1 MIKDMSTNSKHQ
13 HKTKFLGNR
22 WFPLIN
28 GNYIS
33 LRQIL
38 LLVLLFLSLC
48 LVIARHKSFYEV
60 REYYAIN
67 MFESEHELA
76 DKESQEIRQ
85 YFVAKQSE
93 LQNVYIK
100 FDIENLVN
108 LKGRLILSIEDSSGE
123 KIASRQTF
131 LSSLTQTETAF
142 WTEFSMDADLEKGQ
156 VYTLVLETKEV
167 DPTAD
172 ASCKLCLSKNRSFL
186 FGYLNMDGAR
196 DDHRM
201 VATFKYNTYCLG
213 DMAAMIILLFL
224 AAFFVLNWYNLSF
237 RHKMRQISESIPPL
251 PGSLSDRLLSPG
263 SLTCILSRGLFI
275 LTPLVSYFI
284 MQRFSSYNLE
294 DFIDQLTYLQG
305 PINLFLYSLL
315 LMFFYLI
322 CNCSKY
328 ASVLTILTSYILGL
342 ANYFVWNFRGS
353 PIVAADFASIG
364 TAKNVANQYSYTL
377 GFDAVWATVLAVI
390 YICLVMTVG
399 TYRGLELKKR
409 ILLLVTTALLTTGT
423 YTVFFHT
430 SLMKDLDI
438 TVSVWMPERD
448 YAQNGSALSYL
459 LTWTYYVVEKP
470 AGYSVEAVED
480 LTKDY
485 VSDSISE
492 DNSNTRPNIIAIMN
506 ESFSDLAVDTDIE
519 TTEDYMP
526 FIHNLTEN
534 TVKGHLYVSV
544 LGGNTANT
552 EFEFLT
558 GNSISFF
565 PARSIPYNSYL
576 KTKTGSLTWTL
587 KDQGYSGD
595 IAIHPYYSDG
605 WNRPTVYPL
614 LGFKDFISQ
623 EDFSNNTYVREFIS
637 DETDFNRLIS
647 EYENQR
653 KENSDPFYE
662 FTVTMQNHGGYLG
675 THGLVDE
682 SIQVTKPENANDQLT
697 QYLNLIKLSDSA
709 FENLIKYFSK
719 VKEPTLIVMFGDHQ
733 PGFTDSVYDELM
745 GQSTTT
751 LNTEDTAKMYQV
763 PYVIWANYDIE
774 EDTQDMSA
782 NYLSSYLLNL
792 SGNKL
797 TGYNK
802 YLLDLMKKVP
812 ILSAICYEG
821 DDGVLHANG
830 EESDYTELIKEY
842 QMIQYNNMFDT
853 DNRVDNFFFLK
864 D

>member
-1 MIKDMSTNSKHQ
+1 MAM
-13 HKTKFLGNR
+13 
-22 WFPLIN
+22 
-28 GNYIS
+28 
-33 LRQIL
+33 IL
-38 LLVLLFLSLC
+38 LLG
-48 LVIARHKSFYEV
+48 
-60 REYYAIN
+60 
-67 MFESEHELA
+67 LA
-76 DKESQEIRQ
+76 GI
-85 YFVAKQSE
+85 
-93 LQNVYIK
+93 
-100 FDIENLVN
+100 
-108 LKGRLILSIEDSSGE
+108 
-123 KIASRQTF
+123 
-131 LSSLTQTETAF
+131 
-142 WTEFSMDADLEKGQ
+142 
-156 VYTLVLETKEV
+156 
-167 DPTAD
+167 
-172 ASCKLCLSKNRSFL
+172 
-186 FGYLNMDGAR
+186 
-196 DDHRM
+196 
-201 VATFKYNTYCLG
+201 
-213 DMAAMIILLFL
+213 
-224 AAFFVLNWYNLSF
+224 FVLNWYNLSF
-237 RHKMRQISESIPPL
+237 RHKMRSLSENIPPL
-251 PGSLSDRLLSPG
+251 PGRLSHKRLSPG
-263 SLTCILSRGLFI
+263 SLTCLLSRGLFI

-305 PINLFLYSLL
+305 PINLFLYTLVLL
-315 LMFFYLI
+315 IFYLI
-322 CNCSKY
+322 SNCTKY
-328 ASVLTILTSYILGL
+328 ASVLTVLTTYLLGL

-364 TAKNVANQYSYTL
+364 TAKNVANQYSYSL
-377 GFDAVWATVLAVI
+377 GFDAVWATVLAVT
-390 YICLVMTVG
+390 YICLLMTVG
-399 TYRGLELKKR
+399 TYRGLKIKKR
-409 ILLLVTTALLTTGT
+409 ILLLATTALLTSGT
-423 YTVFFHT
+423 YGVFFHT

-470 AGYSVEAVED
+470 SGYSVEAVEE

-485 VSDSISE
+485 QSDKGSDDSE
-492 DNSNTRPNIIAIMN
+492 ATKPNIIAIMN
-506 ESFSDLAVDTDIE
+506 ESFSDLAVDADIE

-576 KTKTGSLTWTL
+576 KTRTGSLTWTL
-587 KDQGYSGD
+587 RDQGYSGN

-605 WNRPTVYPL
+605 WNRPTIYPL
-614 LGFKDFISQ
+614 LGFTDFISQ
-623 EDFSNNTYVREFIS
+623 DDFSNNTYVREFIS

-647 EYENQR
+647 EYEKQR
-653 KENSDPFYE
+653 QENKDPFYE

-682 SIQVTKPENANDQLT
+682 SIQVTKPENANDQIT
-697 QYLNLIKLSDSA
+697 QYLNLIKLSDTA
-709 FENLIKYFSK
+709 LENLINYFSK

-745 GQSTTT
+745 GQSTTS

-774 EDTQDMSA
+774 EETLDMSA
-782 NYLSSYLLNL
+782 NYLSSYLLKL
-792 SGNKL
+792 SGNKM

-812 ILSAICYEG
+812 IISAICYQG

-830 EESDYTELIKEY
+830 EESQYTELIRQY
-842 QMIQYNNMFDT
+842 QMIQYNNIFDT

-864 D
+864 N

>member
-1 MIKDMSTNSKHQ
+1 MNSKHQ
-13 HKTKFLGNR
+13 HKSKFLGNR

-33 LRQIL
+33 LKQIL
-38 LLVLLFLSLC
+38 LLLLLFATLC
-48 LVIARHKSFYEV
+48 LALARHGSFYEV

-67 MFESEHELA
+67 MFESEYDLTN
-76 DKESQEIRQ
+76 KESQEIRQ
-85 YFVAKQSE
+85 YFVAKQSD
-93 LQNVYIK
+93 LLDVYIK

-108 LKGRLILSIEDSSGE
+108 LKGRLILSIEDSTGE
-123 KIASRQTF
+123 KIASRQMPF
-131 LSSLTQTETAF
+131 SSLTQTETAF
-142 WTEFSMDADLEKGQ
+142 WTEFSMIANLEKGQ
-156 VYTLVLETKEV
+156 VYSLVIETKDV

-186 FGYLNMDGAR
+186 FGYLNIDGVQN
-196 DDHRM
+196 DHRM

-213 DMAAMIILLFL
+213 DLLAMILLLIL
-224 AAFFVLNWYNLSF
+224 AGIFVLNWYNLSF
-237 RHKMRQISESIPPL
+237 RHKMRRLSENIPPL
-251 PGSLSDRLLSPG
+251 PGRLSDKLLCPG
-263 SLTCILSRGLFI
+263 SLTCLLSRGLFI
-275 LTPLVSYFI
+275 LTPLISYFI

-294 DFIDQLTYLQG
+294 DFIDQLGYLQG
-305 PINLFLYSLL
+305 PINLLLYTLL
-315 LMFFYLI
+315 LLIFYLI
-322 CNCSKY
+322 TNCTKY
-328 ASVLTILTSYILGL
+328 ASVLTVVTTYILGL

-364 TAKNVANQYSYTL
+364 TAKNVANQYTYTL
-377 GFDAVWATVLAVI
+377 GFDAVWSTVIAIV
-390 YICLVMTVG
+390 YICLVLTVG
-399 TYRGLELKKR
+399 TYRGLQLKKR
-409 ILLLVTTALLTTGT
+409 ILLLVATALLTSGT

-470 AGYSVEAVED
+470 SGYSPEAVAE

-485 VSDSISE
+485 VSDSNADDFSE
-492 DNSNTRPNIIAIMN
+492 SKPNIIAIMN
-506 ESFSDLAVDTDIE
+506 ESFSDLAVDADIE

-587 KDQGYSGD
+587 RDQGYSGD

-614 LGFKDFISQ
+614 LGFTDFISQ
-623 EDFSNNTYVREFIS
+623 DDFSNNTYVREFIS
-637 DETDFNRLIS
+637 DETDFNRLIA
-647 EYENQR
+647 EYESQR
-653 KENSDPFYE
+653 KENTDPFYE

-675 THGLVDE
+675 THGLVEE
-682 SIQVTKPENANDQLT
+682 SIQVTKPENANDQLP

-709 FENLIKYFSK
+709 FENLINYFSK
-719 VKEPTLIVMFGDHQ
+719 VKEPTIIVMFGDHQ

-745 GQSTTT
+745 GQSTTS
-751 LNTEDTAKMYQV
+751 LNTQDTAKMYQV

-774 EDTQDMSA
+774 EETQDMSA
-782 NYLSSYLLNL
+782 NYLSSYLLKL
-792 SGNKL
+792 SGNKM

-802 YLLDLMKKVP
+802 YLLNLMEKVP
-812 ILSAICYEG
+812 IISAICYQG

-830 EESDYTELIKEY
+830 EESDYTELIKQY

-853 DNRVDNFFFLK
+853 DNRVDDFFFLQN
-864 D
+864 

>member
-1 MIKDMSTNSKHQ
+1 
-13 HKTKFLGNR
+13 
-22 WFPLIN
+22 
-28 GNYIS
+28 
-33 LRQIL
+33 
-38 LLVLLFLSLC
+38 
-48 LVIARHKSFYEV
+48 
-60 REYYAIN
+60 
-67 MFESEHELA
+67 
-76 DKESQEIRQ
+76 
-85 YFVAKQSE
+85 
-93 LQNVYIK
+93 
-100 FDIENLVN
+100 
-108 LKGRLILSIEDSSGE
+108 
-123 KIASRQTF
+123 
-131 LSSLTQTETAF
+131 
-142 WTEFSMDADLEKGQ
+142 
-156 VYTLVLETKEV
+156 
-167 DPTAD
+167 
-172 ASCKLCLSKNRSFL
+172 
-186 FGYLNMDGAR
+186 
-196 DDHRM
+196 
-201 VATFKYNTYCLG
+201 
-213 DMAAMIILLFL
+213 
-224 AAFFVLNWYNLSF
+224 
-237 RHKMRQISESIPPL
+237 
-251 PGSLSDRLLSPG
+251 
-263 SLTCILSRGLFI
+263 
-275 LTPLVSYFI
+275 

-305 PINLFLYSLL
+305 PINLFLYTLVLL
-315 LMFFYLI
+315 IFYLI
-322 CNCSKY
+322 SNCTKY
-328 ASVLTILTSYILGL
+328 ASVLTVLTTYLLGL

-364 TAKNVANQYSYTL
+364 TAKNVANQYSYSL
-377 GFDAVWATVLAVI
+377 GFDAVWATVLAVT
-390 YICLVMTVG
+390 YICLLMTVG
-399 TYRGLELKKR
+399 TYRGLKIKKR
-409 ILLLVTTALLTTGT
+409 ILLLATTALLTSGT
-423 YTVFFHT
+423 YGVFFHT

-470 AGYSVEAVED
+470 SGYSVEAVEE

-485 VSDSISE
+485 QSDKGSDDSE
-492 DNSNTRPNIIAIMN
+492 ASKPNIIAIMN
-506 ESFSDLAVDTDIE
+506 ESFSDLAVDADIE

-576 KTKTGSLTWTL
+576 KTRTGSLTWTL
-587 KDQGYSGD
+587 RDQGYSGD

-614 LGFKDFISQ
+614 LGFTDFISQ
-623 EDFSNNTYVREFIS
+623 DDFSNNTYVREFIS

-647 EYENQR
+647 EYEKQR
-653 KENSDPFYE
+653 QENKDPFYE

-682 SIQVTKPENANDQLT
+682 SIQVTKPENANDQIT
-697 QYLNLIKLSDSA
+697 QYLNLIKLSDTA
-709 FENLIKYFSK
+709 LENLINYFSK

-745 GQSTTT
+745 GQSTTS

-774 EDTQDMSA
+774 EETLDMSA
-782 NYLSSYLLNL
+782 NYLSSYLLKL
-792 SGNKL
+792 SGNKM

-812 ILSAICYEG
+812 IISAICYQG

-830 EESDYTELIKEY
+830 EESQYTELIRQY

-864 D
+864 N

>member
-1 MIKDMSTNSKHQ
+1 MNSKQQ
-13 HKTKFLGNR
+13 HKSKFLGNL
-22 WFPLIN
+22 WFPFLN

-33 LRQIL
+33 LKQIL
-38 LLVLLFLSLC
+38 LLLLLLFTLC
-48 LVIARHKSFYEV
+48 LVIAKHGSFYEV

-67 MFESEHELA
+67 VFESEYELN
-76 DKESQEIRQ
+76 DKDSQEIRQ

-93 LQNVYIK
+93 LQNVYLK

-123 KIASRQTF
+123 KIASRQLF

-142 WTEFSMDADLEKGQ
+142 WTEFSMDANLEKGQ
-156 VYTLVLETKEV
+156 VYTLVIETKDV
-167 DPTAD
+167 DPSTD

-186 FGYLNMDGAR
+186 FGYLNIDGIKNNR
-196 DDHRM
+196 RL

-213 DMAAMIILLFL
+213 DMVVMILLLLL
-224 AAFFVLNWYNLSF
+224 AAIFVLNWYNLSF
-237 RHKMRQISESIPPL
+237 RHKMRSLSENIPPL
-251 PGSLSDRLLSPG
+251 PGRLSDRMLSPG
-263 SLTCILSRGLFI
+263 NLTCILSRGLFV
-275 LTPLVSYFI
+275 LTPLISYFI

-294 DFIDQLTYLQG
+294 DFIDQLGYLQG
-305 PINLFLYSLL
+305 PINLLLYTLL
-315 LMFFYLI
+315 LLIFYFI
-322 CNCSKY
+322 TNRTKY
-328 ASVLTILTSYILGL
+328 ASVLTVLTTYILGL

-353 PIVAADFASIG
+353 PIVAADLASIG
-364 TAKNVANQYSYTL
+364 TAKNVANQYTYTL
-377 GFDAVWATVLAVI
+377 GFDAVWATVITVI
-390 YICLVMTVG
+390 FICIIMTVG
-399 TYRGLELKKR
+399 TYRGLKIKKR
-409 ILLLVTTALLTTGT
+409 ILLLATTALLTSGT

-470 AGYSVEAVED
+470 SGYSPEAVAK
-480 LTKDY
+480 LTEDY
-485 VSDSISE
+485 VSDSASASTS
-492 DNSNTRPNIIAIMN
+492 DTSPNIIAIMN

-587 KDQGYSGD
+587 RNQGYSGD

-614 LGFKDFISQ
+614 LGFTDFISQ

-647 EYENQR
+647 EYESQR
-653 KENSDPFYE
+653 QENSDPFYE

-682 SIQVTKPENANDQLT
+682 TIQVTKPENANDQLT

-709 FENLIKYFSK
+709 FENLIQYFSK
-719 VKEPTLIVMFGDHQ
+719 VKEPTIIVMFGDHQ

-751 LNTEDTAKMYQV
+751 LSTEDTAKMYQV

-774 EDTQDMSA
+774 EESLDMSA

-792 SGNKL
+792 SGNKM

-812 ILSAICYEG
+812 IISAICYKG

-830 EESDYTELIKEY
+830 EESEYSELIKQY

-853 DNRVDNFFFLK
+853 ENRVDNFFFLQ

>member
-1 MIKDMSTNSKHQ
+1 MNSKHQ
-13 HKTKFLGNR
+13 HKSKFLGNR

-33 LRQIL
+33 LKQIL
-38 LLVLLFLSLC
+38 LLLLLFATLC
-48 LVIARHKSFYEV
+48 LALARHGSFYEV

-67 MFESEHELA
+67 MFESEYDLTS
-76 DKESQEIRQ
+76 KESQEIRQ

-93 LQNVYIK
+93 LLNIYIK

-123 KIASRQTF
+123 KIASRQMF
-131 LSSLTQTETAF
+131 FSSLTQTETAF
-142 WTEFSMDADLEKGQ
+142 WTEFSMVSNLEKGQ
-156 VYTLVLETKEV
+156 VYSLVLETKDV
-167 DPTAD
+167 DTSAD

-186 FGYLNMDGAR
+186 FGFLNIDGVQN
-196 DDHRM
+196 DHRM

-213 DMAAMIILLFL
+213 DLLAMILLLILAGL
-224 AAFFVLNWYNLSF
+224 FVLNWYNLSF
-237 RHKMRQISESIPPL
+237 RHKMRILSENIPPL
-251 PGSLSDRLLSPG
+251 PGRLSNKLLSPG
-263 SLTCILSRGLFI
+263 SLTCLLSRGLFI
-275 LTPLVSYFI
+275 LPPLVSYFI

-294 DFIDQLTYLQG
+294 DFIDQLGYLQG
-305 PINLFLYSLL
+305 PINLLLYTLL
-315 LMFFYLI
+315 LLIFYLI
-322 CNCSKY
+322 TNCTKY
-328 ASVLTILTSYILGL
+328 ASVLTILTTYILGL

-353 PIVAADFASIG
+353 PIVAADFVSIG

-377 GFDAVWATVLAVI
+377 GFDAVWSTVIAMV
-390 YICLVMTVG
+390 YMCLVMTVG
-399 TYRGLELKKR
+399 TYRGLKIKKR
-409 ILLLVTTALLTTGT
+409 ILLLISTALLTTGT

-470 AGYSVEAVED
+470 SGYSVEAVEE

-485 VSDSISE
+485 VSDSSADDSSE
-492 DNSNTRPNIIAIMN
+492 SKPNVIAIMN
-506 ESFSDLAVDTDIE
+506 ESFSDLAVDADIE
-519 TTEDYMP
+519 TTQDYMP

-587 KDQGYSGD
+587 RDQGYSGD

-614 LGFKDFISQ
+614 LGFTDFISQ
-623 EDFSNNTYVREFIS
+623 DDFSNNTYVREFIS

-647 EYENQR
+647 EYESQR
-653 KENSDPFYE
+653 KENNDPFYE

-675 THGLVDE
+675 THGLVEE

-709 FENLIKYFSK
+709 FENLINYFSK

-745 GQSTTT
+745 GQSTTS
-751 LNTEDTAKMYQV
+751 LSTEDTAKIYQV

-774 EDTQDMSA
+774 EETQDMSA
-782 NYLSSYLLNL
+782 NYLSSYLLKL
-792 SGNKL
+792 SGNKM

-812 ILSAICYEG
+812 IISAICYQG

-830 EESDYTELIKEY
+830 EESDYTELIKQY

-853 DNRVDNFFFLK
+853 DNRADDFFFLK
-864 D
+864 N

>member
-1 MIKDMSTNSKHQ
+1 MNSKHQ
-13 HKTKFLGNR
+13 HKSKFLGNR

-33 LRQIL
+33 LKQIL
-38 LLVLLFLSLC
+38 LLLLLFATLC
-48 LVIARHKSFYEV
+48 LALARHGSFYEV

-67 MFESEHELA
+67 MFESEYDLTN
-76 DKESQEIRQ
+76 KESQEIRQ
-85 YFVAKQSE
+85 YFVAKQSD
-93 LQNVYIK
+93 LLDVYIK

-108 LKGRLILSIEDSSGE
+108 LKGRLILSIEDSTGE
-123 KIASRQTF
+123 KIASRQMP

-142 WTEFSMDADLEKGQ
+142 WTEFSIIANLEKGQ
-156 VYTLVLETKEV
+156 VYSLVIETKDV

-186 FGYLNMDGAR
+186 FGYLNINGVQN
-196 DDHRM
+196 DHRM

-213 DMAAMIILLFL
+213 DLLAMILLLIL
-224 AAFFVLNWYNLSF
+224 AGIFVLNWYNLSF
-237 RHKMRQISESIPPL
+237 RHKMRRLSENIPPL
-251 PGSLSDRLLSPG
+251 PGRLSDKLLSPG
-263 SLTCILSRGLFI
+263 SLTCLLSRGLFI
-275 LTPLVSYFI
+275 LTPLISYFI

-294 DFIDQLTYLQG
+294 DFIDQLGYLQG
-305 PINLFLYSLL
+305 PINLLLYTLL
-315 LMFFYLI
+315 LLIFYLI
-322 CNCSKY
+322 TNCTKY
-328 ASVLTILTSYILGL
+328 ASVLTVVTTYILGL

-364 TAKNVANQYSYTL
+364 TAKNVANQYTYTL
-377 GFDAVWATVLAVI
+377 GFDAVWSTVIAIV
-390 YICLVMTVG
+390 YICLVLTVG
-399 TYRGLELKKR
+399 TYRGLQLKKR
-409 ILLLVTTALLTTGT
+409 ILLLVATALLTSGT

-470 AGYSVEAVED
+470 SGYSPEAVAE

-485 VSDSISE
+485 VSDSNADDSSE
-492 DNSNTRPNIIAIMN
+492 SKPNIIAIMN
-506 ESFSDLAVDTDIE
+506 ESFSDLAVDADIE

-587 KDQGYSGD
+587 RDQGYSGD

-614 LGFKDFISQ
+614 LGFTDFISQ
-623 EDFSNNTYVREFIS
+623 DDFSNNTYVREFIS
-637 DETDFNRLIS
+637 DETDFNRLIA
-647 EYENQR
+647 EYESQR
-653 KENSDPFYE
+653 KENTDPFYE

-675 THGLVDE
+675 THGLVEE

-709 FENLIKYFSK
+709 FENLINYFSK
-719 VKEPTLIVMFGDHQ
+719 VKEPTIIVMFGDHQ

-745 GQSTTT
+745 GQSTTS
-751 LNTEDTAKMYQV
+751 LNTQDTAKMYQV

-774 EDTQDMSA
+774 EETQDMSA
-782 NYLSSYLLNL
+782 NYLSSYLLKL
-792 SGNKL
+792 SGNKM

-802 YLLDLMKKVP
+802 YLLNLMEKVP
-812 ILSAICYEG
+812 IISAICYQG

-830 EESDYTELIKEY
+830 EESDYTELIKQY

-853 DNRVDNFFFLK
+853 DNRIDDFFFLQN
-864 D
+864 

>member
-1 MIKDMSTNSKHQ
+1 MNSKHQ
-13 HKTKFLGNR
+13 HKSKFWGNR

-33 LRQIL
+33 LKQIL
-38 LLVLLFLSLC
+38 LLLLLFASLC
-48 LVIARHKSFYEV
+48 LIIARHGSFYEV

-67 MFESEHELA
+67 MFESDYELTN
-76 DKESQEIRQ
+76 KESQEIRQ
-85 YFVAKQSE
+85 YFVAKQSD

-123 KIASRQTF
+123 KLASRQTF

-142 WTEFSMDADLEKGQ
+142 WTEFTMACQLEKGQ
-156 VYTLVLETKEV
+156 VYSLVIETKDV
-167 DPTAD
+167 DTTAD

-186 FGYLNMDGAR
+186 FGFLNIDGVR
-196 DDHRM
+196 KDHRM

-213 DMAAMIILLFL
+213 DMVAMILLLGL
-224 AAFFVLNWYNLSF
+224 AGIFVLNWYNLSF
-237 RHKMRQISESIPPL
+237 RHKMRSLSENIPSL
-251 PGSLSDRLLSPG
+251 PGSLSHKLLSPG
-263 SLTCILSRGLFI
+263 SLTCLLSRGLFI

-305 PINLFLYSLL
+305 PINLLLYTLVLL
-315 LMFFYLI
+315 IFYLI
-322 CNCSKY
+322 SNCTKY
-328 ASVLTILTSYILGL
+328 ASVLTVLTIYVLGL

-364 TAKNVANQYSYTL
+364 TAKNVANQYSYSL
-377 GFDAVWATVLAVI
+377 GFDAVWATVLAVT

-399 TYRGLELKKR
+399 TYRGLKVKKR
-409 ILLLVTTALLTTGT
+409 ILLLATTALLTSGT
-423 YTVFFHT
+423 YAVFFHT

-470 AGYSVEAVED
+470 SGYSVEAVEE

-485 VSDSISE
+485 RSDKGSDDSE
-492 DNSNTRPNIIAIMN
+492 ASKPNIIAIMN
-506 ESFSDLAVDTDIE
+506 ESFSDLAVDADIE

-576 KTKTGSLTWTL
+576 KRRTGSLTWTL
-587 KDQGYSGD
+587 RDQGYSGD

-614 LGFKDFISQ
+614 LGFTDFISQ
-623 EDFSNNTYVREFIS
+623 DDFSNNTYVREFIS

-647 EYENQR
+647 EYEKQR
-653 KENSDPFYE
+653 QENKDPFYE

-682 SIQVTKPENANDQLT
+682 SIQVTKPGNANDQIT
-697 QYLNLIKLSDSA
+697 QYLNLIKLSDTA
-709 FENLIKYFSK
+709 LENLINYFSK

-745 GQSTTT
+745 GQSTTS

-774 EDTQDMSA
+774 EETLDMSA
-782 NYLSSYLLNL
+782 NYLSSYLLKL
-792 SGNKL
+792 SGNKM

-812 ILSAICYEG
+812 IISAICYQG

-830 EESDYTELIKEY
+830 EESQYTELIRQY

-864 D
+864 N

>member
-1 MIKDMSTNSKHQ
+1 
-13 HKTKFLGNR
+13 
-22 WFPLIN
+22 
-28 GNYIS
+28 
-33 LRQIL
+33 
-38 LLVLLFLSLC
+38 
-48 LVIARHKSFYEV
+48 
-60 REYYAIN
+60 
-67 MFESEHELA
+67 
-76 DKESQEIRQ
+76 
-85 YFVAKQSE
+85 
-93 LQNVYIK
+93 
-100 FDIENLVN
+100 
-108 LKGRLILSIEDSSGE
+108 
-123 KIASRQTF
+123 
-131 LSSLTQTETAF
+131 
-142 WTEFSMDADLEKGQ
+142 
-156 VYTLVLETKEV
+156 
-167 DPTAD
+167 
-172 ASCKLCLSKNRSFL
+172 
-186 FGYLNMDGAR
+186 
-196 DDHRM
+196 M

-213 DMAAMIILLFL
+213 DMVAMILLLGL
-224 AAFFVLNWYNLSF
+224 AGIFVLNWYNLSF
-237 RHKMRQISESIPPL
+237 RHKMRSLSENIPPL
-251 PGSLSDRLLSPG
+251 PGRLSHKRLSPG
-263 SLTCILSRGLFI
+263 SLTCLLSRGLFI

-305 PINLFLYSLL
+305 PINLFLYTLVLL
-315 LMFFYLI
+315 IFYLI
-322 CNCSKY
+322 SNCTKY
-328 ASVLTILTSYILGL
+328 ASVLTVLTTYLLGL

-364 TAKNVANQYSYTL
+364 TAKNVANQYSYSL
-377 GFDAVWATVLAVI
+377 GFDAVWATVLAVT
-390 YICLVMTVG
+390 YICLLMTVG
-399 TYRGLELKKR
+399 TYRGLKIKKR
-409 ILLLVTTALLTTGT
+409 ILLLATTALLTSGT
-423 YTVFFHT
+423 YAVFFHT

-470 AGYSVEAVED
+470 SGYSVEAVEE

-485 VSDSISE
+485 QSDKGSDDSE
-492 DNSNTRPNIIAIMN
+492 ATKPNIIAIMN
-506 ESFSDLAVDTDIE
+506 ESFSDLAVDADIE

-576 KTKTGSLTWTL
+576 KTRTGSLTWTL
-587 KDQGYSGD
+587 RDQGYSGN

-614 LGFKDFISQ
+614 LGFTDFISQ
-623 EDFSNNTYVREFIS
+623 DDFSNNTYVREFIS

-647 EYENQR
+647 EYEKQR
-653 KENSDPFYE
+653 QENKDPFYE

-682 SIQVTKPENANDQLT
+682 SIQVTKPENANDQIT
-697 QYLNLIKLSDSA
+697 QYLNLIKLSDTA
-709 FENLIKYFSK
+709 LENLINYFSK

-745 GQSTTT
+745 GQSTTS

-774 EDTQDMSA
+774 EETLDMSA
-782 NYLSSYLLNL
+782 NYLSSYLLKL
-792 SGNKL
+792 SGNKM

-812 ILSAICYEG
+812 IISAICYQG

-830 EESDYTELIKEY
+830 EESQYTELIRQY
-842 QMIQYNNMFDT
+842 QMIQYNNIFDT

-864 D
+864 N